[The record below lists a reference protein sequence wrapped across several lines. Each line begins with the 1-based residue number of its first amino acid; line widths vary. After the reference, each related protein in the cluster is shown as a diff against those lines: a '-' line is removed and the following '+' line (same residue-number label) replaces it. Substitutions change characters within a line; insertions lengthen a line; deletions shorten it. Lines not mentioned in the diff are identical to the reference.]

1 MTGLLRRRY
10 APDLWPRGTSKGGIV
25 LGARHQRRL
34 TEDQKKLQQAQQDL
48 LDTKEVAANLAADSI
63 AKDATI
69 LDLQETVANLI
80 VSTGGAV

>member
-1 MTGLLRRRY
+1 MRM
-10 APDLWPRGTSKGGIV
+10 
-25 LGARHQRRL
+25 QRQITAAEKER
-34 TEDQKKLQQAQQDL
+34 QRIQQDL
-48 LDTKEVAANLAADSI
+48 LDAKEVAANLAADSI

>member
-1 MTGLLRRRY
+1 M
-10 APDLWPRGTSKGGIV
+10 
-25 LGARHQRRL
+25 GARHQRQL
-34 TEDQKKLQQAQQDL
+34 TADQKKLKQAQKDL

>member
-1 MTGLLRRRY
+1 M
-10 APDLWPRGTSKGGIV
+10 
-25 LGARHQRRL
+25 GARHQRQL
-34 TEDQKKLQQAQQDL
+34 TEDQRKLKQAQKDL

>member
-1 MTGLLRRRY
+1 MTGLLRRRS
-10 APDLWPRGTSKGGIV
+10 ARVSWHAGTSKGGIV

-34 TEDQKKLQQAQQDL
+34 TEDQRKLKQAEQDL

-80 VSTGGAV
+80 ISTGGAV

>member
-1 MTGLLRRRY
+1 M
-10 APDLWPRGTSKGGIV
+10 
-25 LGARHQRRL
+25 GARHQRQL
-34 TEDQKKLQQAQQDL
+34 TEDQRKLKRAQQGL
-48 LDTKEVAANLAADSI
+48 IDTKEVAANLAADSI

>member
-1 MTGLLRRRY
+1 M
-10 APDLWPRGTSKGGIV
+10 
-25 LGARHQRRL
+25 GARHQRQL
-34 TEDQKKLQQAQQDL
+34 TEDQRKLKQAQQDL
-48 LDTKEVAANLAADSI
+48 LDTKEVAATLAADSI

>member
-1 MTGLLRRRY
+1 MNRCLKADERRFILRGQSAPGLIDGF
-10 APDLWPRGTSKGGIV
+10 AF
-25 LGARHQRRL
+25 
-34 TEDQKKLQQAQQDL
+34 EAQQDL
-48 LDTKEVAANLAADSI
+48 LDTKEVAATLAADSI

>member
-1 MTGLLRRRY
+1 M
-10 APDLWPRGTSKGGIV
+10 
-25 LGARHQRRL
+25 GARHQRRL
-34 TEDQKKLQQAQQDL
+34 TEDQKKLQQAQRDL
-48 LDTKEVAANLAADSI
+48 LDAKEVAANLAADSI

>member
-1 MTGLLRRRY
+1 MTGLPKHQC
-10 APDLWPRGTSKGGIV
+10 AQDSSPRGTSKGGIV

-48 LDTKEVAANLAADSI
+48 LDTKEVAANLAADSL

-69 LDLQETVANLI
+69 LDLKEAMANLI
-80 VSTGGAV
+80 ISTGGAV

>member
-1 MTGLLRRRY
+1 M
-10 APDLWPRGTSKGGIV
+10 
-25 LGARHQRRL
+25 GARHQRQL
-34 TEDQKKLQQAQQDL
+34 TEDQRKLKQAQQDL

-80 VSTGGAV
+80 ISTGGAV